1 VTVGDSKMKLAEK
14 SIDSITRL
22 KLKSGTT
29 IEIHMIS
36 QDKGTNRIVIEKG
49 NESLSLEQEE
59 ISDFITLFN
68 DFLESI

>member
-1 VTVGDSKMKLAEK
+1 MKLAEK

-36 QDKGTNRIVIEKG
+36 QDKGINRMVIEKG

>member
-36 QDKGTNRIVIEKG
+36 QDKGTNRMVIEKG

>member
-1 VTVGDSKMKLAEK
+1 MTVGDSKMKLAEK

>member
-1 VTVGDSKMKLAEK
+1 MTVGDNKMKLAEK

-36 QDKGTNRIVIEKG
+36 QDKGINRMVIEKG

>member
-1 VTVGDSKMKLAEK
+1 MKLAEK